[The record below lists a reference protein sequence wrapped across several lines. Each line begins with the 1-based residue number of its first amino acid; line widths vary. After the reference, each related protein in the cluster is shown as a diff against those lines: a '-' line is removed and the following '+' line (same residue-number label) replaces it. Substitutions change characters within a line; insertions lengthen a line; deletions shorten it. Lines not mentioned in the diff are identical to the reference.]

1 MKISMWYACAI
12 TLLWISAN
20 QRKIERIGLH
30 EFNQIPTHIN
40 GLRQQ
45 AKTNSLLVSIG
56 SIVTSTELI

>member
-1 MKISMWYACAI
+1 MKISMWCACAI

-20 QRKIERIGLH
+20 QRKIEGVGLH
-30 EFNQIPTHIN
+30 EFKQIPTHIN

-45 AKTNSLLVSIG
+45 AKTNSIFVSID